1 MAACHYC
8 GEPKAKT
15 EDHIVPKALGG
26 TDAYINRVAACRR
39 CNEAKAADMPT
50 CSCGTCRYAVMYWE
64 ARQEGLTEGGR
75 LRMSGT
81 RIRTLDPGG
90 HELGV
95 MPIDDE
101 REGWLE
107 HFEMVRYFERRI
119 DPHNKVVVERCNA
132 WGENWTEVAWSI
144 N

>member
-39 CNEAKAADMPT
+39 CN
-50 CSCGTCRYAVMYWE
+50 
-64 ARQEGLTEGGR
+64 
-75 LRMSGT
+75 
-81 RIRTLDPGG
+81 
-90 HELGV
+90 
-95 MPIDDE
+95 
-101 REGWLE
+101 
-107 HFEMVRYFERRI
+107 
-119 DPHNKVVVERCNA
+119 A

>member
-64 ARQEGLTEGGR
+64 ARQEGLSADWMHSPNMRGSKRGGSQKRRR
-75 LRMSGT
+75 LKK
-81 RIRTLDPGG
+81 
-90 HELGV
+90 
-95 MPIDDE
+95 
-101 REGWLE
+101 
-107 HFEMVRYFERRI
+107 RR
-119 DPHNKVVVERCNA
+119 KK
-132 WGENWTEVAWSI
+132 
-144 N
+144 